1 MERFYKPFDTS
12 LNVKNNILNIS
23 IDSPPKDASWLDKQ
37 HSEVH
42 EDIRFIKEN
51 LFNPHEGLWAET
63 KLNSQFRADTKKW
76 RGVIGTGFV
85 GLLIKH
91 IVDMFKSV

>member
-1 MERFYKPFDTS
+1 
-12 LNVKNNILNIS
+12 
-23 IDSPPKDASWLDKQ
+23 
-37 HSEVH
+37 
-42 EDIRFIKEN
+42 
-51 LFNPHEGLWAET
+51 
-63 KLNSQFRADTKKW
+63 LNSQFRADTKKW